1 MSVSP
6 TPGNRLLNYAS
17 DAAAPEAPLVAPA
30 PVAVPYAQS
39 ATFQPTSAY
48 TTLAAPIA
56 PPSAQSYRLASWQS
70 NFGSWLSAMNQIM
83 DWASSLVNV
92 PPVPQPPTPPTQSPP
107 KSPQPSNPS
116 TPSQPSA
123 KGPTKFIVSTF
134 NILGSSHT
142 APGADKASWDS
153 GVQRMPAQIAL
164 LRQKNISVVGFQE
177 MCNDQ
182 AKAFRQQAGKE
193 YGLWPGQGKKFD
205 IPLNSIGWRKSEWD
219 FVSGGMK
226 EVPTFRGD
234 WRPFVYVT
242 LKNKQT
248 GKEVIFVNFHNPP
261 GGDQKG
267 RDEALTIE
275 TAFLSK
281 LRKDTGLP
289 IVITGDMNERENTYD
304 RMTKEA
310 NLHASNEGPK
320 GQRPK
325 GMRIEWI
332 FGSDEVKFDHHSRDD
347 VTKKKQ
353 ISDHDIVWSGVT
365 IK

>member
-1 MSVSP
+1 MGPLSNSAY
-6 TPGNRLLNYAS
+6 RLLSYTPN
-17 DAAAPEAPLVAPA
+17 AAPAVPAAPAVAPGSVGYGETYLPSTSYAA
-30 PVAVPYAQS
+30 PV
-39 ATFQPTSAY
+39 QPA
-48 TTLAAPIA
+48 
-56 PPSAQSYRLASWQS
+56 SYSLLSWQS
-70 NFGSWLSAMNQIM
+70 SFGAWLSAMNQIM
-83 DWASSLVNV
+83 DWASSLV
-92 PPVPQPPTPPTQSPP
+92 PLPAPLPTQPTQPPNGP
-107 KSPQPSNPS
+107 KSPTGSNPS
-116 TPSQPSA
+116 QPG
-123 KGPTKFIVSTF
+123 GPTRFIVSSF

-153 GVQRMPAQIAL
+153 GLQRMPAQIAL

-182 AKAFRQQAGKE
+182 AKAFKQQAGKE
-193 YGLWPGQGKKFD
+193 YGLWPGPGKKFD

-219 FVSGGMK
+219 FVSGAMK

-261 GGDQKG
+261 GADQKG
-267 RDEALTIE
+267 RDEALSIE
-275 TAFLSK
+275 TAFLNK
-281 LRKDTGLP
+281 LRKETGLP

-304 RMTKEA
+304 RMTREA
-310 NLHASNEGPK
+310 DMHASNEGPK
-320 GQRPK
+320 GKRPQH
-325 GMRIEWI
+325 MRIEWI

-347 VTKKKQ
+347 VTKKKK